1 MRLSAESS
9 FLILRQTSSFLCSV
23 TVLKIVMRKTNT
35 AFNLSG
41 SEESSLVE
49 NAHFINS
56 GKINAKLSTAQTH
69 LSIAACLPFLL
80 LLLSLLH
87 LGAFSPFSSK
97 ASGER
102 QQESV
107 QVSSRIRRQNIRQR
121 WHRVLNHVV
130 RPHERKRERERGRNP
145 EERARRRK
153 LNCTWGANSIRE

>member
-87 LGAFSPFSSK
+87 LGAFSPFPAMRAERDSK
-97 ASGER
+97 NQSRFPPASDGKTFDSDGTAFLTMWSDR
-102 QQESV
+102 MSA
-107 QVSSRIRRQNIRQR
+107 
-121 WHRVLNHVV
+121 
-130 RPHERKRERERGRNP
+130 KERGREAENP
-145 EERARRRK
+145 K
-153 LNCTWGANSIRE
+153 REHGGEN